1 MCFLECLPTTIKQKL
16 GEIEME
22 REQHTKG
29 IYYTAGAY
37 IFWGVLPIYWKFI
50 DQVTALEILAHRV
63 IWSFIFVLLI
73 VGILKRKLLKNFF
86 QVQMKQKKTWLGLFL
101 ASLLISINWFVYIF
115 AVNSNHIVEASL
127 GYFINPLVAVLLG
140 VFVLGEKMNAW
151 QAISFVVAGIGVVYM
166 TLSLGTF
173 PWIALILALS
183 FGFYG
188 LSKKL
193 IKVDSILGL
202 LLETLFIVPF
212 ALLFLAYLGVNGQQS
227 FATGSLKDDLFLIG
241 SGIATA
247 LPLLWFGIGAQK
259 IPLYLVGFLQYIAPT
274 ISLLLGVLIYGE
286 SFTKDHAVTFTFIW
300 IALGIFSISNIR
312 QMLKKRKIS
321 AVATNAKSV

>member
-1 MCFLECLPTTIKQKL
+1 
-16 GEIEME
+16 ME
-22 REQHTKG
+22 RENTKG

-50 DQVTALEILAHRV
+50 DQIPAMEILAHRV
-63 IWSFIFVLLI
+63 IWSFVFVLLI

-86 QVQMKQKKTWLGLFL
+86 QVQMKQVKTWLGLFL

-140 VFVLGEKMNAW
+140 VFVLGEKMNRL
-151 QAISFVVAGIGVVYM
+151 QAVSFTVAGIGVVYM

-212 ALLFLAYLGVNGQQS
+212 ALLFLAYLGVNGQNS
-227 FATGSLKDDLFLIG
+227 FAAGSLTDDLFLLG

-274 ISLLLGVLIYGE
+274 ISLLLGVLLYGE
-286 SFTKDHAVTFTFIW
+286 AFTKDHAVTFSCIW

-312 QMLKKRKIS
+312 QMIKKRKVT
-321 AVATNAKSV
+321 AVTPNAKSV

>member
-1 MCFLECLPTTIKQKL
+1 
-16 GEIEME
+16 ME
-22 REQHTKG
+22 RENTKG
-29 IYYTAGAY
+29 IYFTAGAY
-37 IFWGVLPIYWKFI
+37 IFWGVLPIYWKII
-50 DQVTALEILAHRV
+50 DQISALEILAHRV

-73 VGILKRKLLKNFF
+73 VGLIKRKLLKNFF
-86 QVQMKQKKTWLGLFL
+86 QVQMKQRKTWFGLLL
-101 ASLLISINWFVYIF
+101 ASVLISINWFVYIF
-115 AVNSNHIVEASL
+115 AVNANHIVEASL

-140 VFVLGEKMNAW
+140 VFVLGEKMNRW
-151 QAISFVVAGIGVVYM
+151 QATSFVVAGIGVLYM

-212 ALLFLAYLGVNGQQS
+212 ALLFLAYLGINGQYS
-227 FATGSLKDDLFLIG
+227 FASGSLKNDLFLLG

-259 IPLYLVGFLQYIAPT
+259 IPLYLVGLLQYIAPT
-274 ISLLLGVLIYGE
+274 ISLLLGVFIYGE
-286 SFTKDHAVTFTFIW
+286 SFTNDHAVTFTFIW
-300 IALGIFSISNIR
+300 IALAIFSISNI
-312 QMLKKRKIS
+312 QQIIKKRKIS
-321 AVATNAKSV
+321 PTATKAKSA